1 LQDLTPVT
9 EVDRAFGV
17 WEDLCSHSITVSLDP
32 AGLTAGPCGRTRRYE
47 MRKKKTADQP
57 SVALDEMNEDLP
69 PTNEEAEQI
78 GGGDL
83 ISTISKTSSDTT
95 KSIISNIKA

>member
-1 LQDLTPVT
+1 
-9 EVDRAFGV
+9 
-17 WEDLCSHSITVSLDP
+17 
-32 AGLTAGPCGRTRRYE
+32 

-57 SVALDEMNEDLP
+57 SVALDEMIEDLP

-83 ISTISKTSSDTT
+83 ISTISKMGSDTT